1 MQPKILTDV
10 RRSALQTAFHHVTT
24 GRLKTWA
31 RLMGDLGIM
40 VTGVQL
46 GRVHIQPALAAADE
60 ISVEKSFTAAAA
72 YRHAS

>member
-1 MQPKILTDV
+1 MQCKILTDA
-10 RRSALQTAFHHVTT
+10 RRSALHIAFHNVA
-24 GRLKTWA
+24 RLKTWA
-31 RLMGDLGIM
+31 RLIGDLIGIM

-72 YRHAS
+72 HCHAN